1 MNPARGILL
10 KVMSVLGFTLM
21 AACIKAVS
29 EVVPTVQACFFR
41 AFFALL
47 TIVAVLTWQ
56 REFPAALYTSNPWA
70 HVWRGALGLTAM
82 LLNFASLGLLPLP
95 DAIAIGYAAPLFVTL
110 IAALVLGEDVRI
122 FRWTAV
128 VVGLVGV
135 TIILWPRLSFLK
147 GASGSERETI
157 GALFALTGALVV
169 AIGTIVVSRM
179 VSGERTSAIVFYFS
193 AFSSVG
199 FLLTAPFGWAWPDQ
213 TTLALMILSGVLGGV
228 AQLLV
233 TESYRYAAP
242 TMVAPFE
249 YTSMLFGIVL
259 GVLLFG
265 EWPTW
270 SMLLGS
276 LVVVAAGLMVLW
288 RERVRRVA
296 RVAPS
301 AWHWTQIGV
310 EKHDG

>member
-1 MNPARGILL
+1 
-10 KVMSVLGFTLM
+10 
-21 AACIKAVS
+21 
-29 EVVPTVQACFFR
+29 
-41 AFFALL
+41 
-47 TIVAVLTWQ
+47 
-56 REFPAALYTSNPWA
+56 
-70 HVWRGALGLTAM
+70 M

-147 GASGSERETI
+147 GAAGSERETL
-157 GALFALTGALVV
+157 GAICALVGALVV

-213 TTLALMILSGVLGGV
+213 MTLALMILSGVLGGV
-228 AQLLV
+228 AQLMV
-233 TESYRYAAP
+233 TESYRHAA
-242 TMVAPFE
+242 TTTVAPFE

-276 LVVVAAGLMVLW
+276 VVVVVAGLIVLW
-288 RERVRRVA
+288 RERIRRVE